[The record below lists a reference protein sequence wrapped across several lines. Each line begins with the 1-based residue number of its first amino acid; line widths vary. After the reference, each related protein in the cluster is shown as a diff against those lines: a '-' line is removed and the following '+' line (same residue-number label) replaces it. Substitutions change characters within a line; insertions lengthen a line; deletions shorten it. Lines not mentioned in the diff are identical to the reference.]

1 MEVCYNLYKK
11 LCGEENEIDFTK
23 ENFFKGNE
31 ENTYFIYYKVNHPC
45 ERIRLF
51 GSKYCENN
59 RNNCK
64 ICIDFEEM
72 DLLEFYEVK
81 NNDNKLKVVLSLNKE
96 VTDLSYIF
104 CGCSMLT
111 KIDDFHN
118 LNFKK
123 VTSLSSMFYGCSS
136 LESLPDIS
144 NWNTTNVEDMSYLFY
159 ECSSLKSLP
168 NISIWETKNVKNMK
182 SMFSFA
188 SSLIS
193 LPNLSNWNTQNI
205 EDISEL
211 FYGCSSLIEIP
222 DISNWDTSKVTDIS
236 NIFRKCSLLES
247 LPDISKWNTNKVSDM
262 SGIFHECTSLK
273 SLSPISEWK
282 TNNVSNMSYMFYDCS
297 SLVMLPYIS
306 KWDTSSVE
314 NMSYMFYG
322 CSSLNE
328 IDEDIS
334 NWKTDKVKDISN
346 MFTRCNSL
354 KNIPNISNWRI
365 CNGNKANFMK
375 NDNSEYEVKGSME
388 NDNLKFIP
396 QIIMKFNEVNDIKE
410 NTISE
415 LRKEL
420 RNIIGLENFSIIEI
434 KRGSLTVII
443 ALQFLILRHLKNK
456 KSLQDINKDFNNKI
470 SKDLKILS
478 EKLKNNEF
486 ISLGYAKTKPN
497 YVDENIM
504 DLSKEENKMEIA
516 RKILE
521 ISNKNNNN
529 DDTNILQL
537 ASEIKIKDLEKFI
550 KKLSSDA
557 NEQENN
563 QKIFINRLKYNKLFD
578 EEVEKALRNSVFEYK
593 IIHIFVVYKDDRLY
607 NIEKKKCKNRVQKLL
622 FHGTNIDAVTGILS
636 SQFID
641 ARFHFIGKGVYF
653 TDSLDYASYYAR
665 KEGFGTIPHVGETF
679 NVVGSEIYY
688 DQTKLEKAYD
698 RSQEEDKVDKNAVR
712 CAYANCMAGI
722 MSRIELDGYNRF
734 KGTEFLITEKSQI
747 LPLYGITLKRVEY
760 LIIWR
765 DINFDPNNLN
775 DFPQQD
781 FLLMQE
787 FHRKIR
793 AFTSR
798 DISAKIY
805 RMLNDEDALSLLKR
819 KKYNKIII
827 ITNGYNEGQNFIL
840 KARDIIGANTIAAV
854 SCFDV
859 GKHIEWVKK
868 MENVLLLNGQE
879 FHEKFFDC
887 AKRNDVYL
895 YEELRNEII
904 QYYQEQIPGFNLNEP
919 TGNLFNF
926 PNFKENGSFCELI
939 FDD

>member
-1 MEVCYNLYKK
+1 MEVCNNLYKK
-11 LCGEENEIDFTK
+11 LCGGENEIDFTK

-31 ENTYFIYYKVNHPC
+31 KNTYSIYYKVNHPC

-51 GSKYCENN
+51 GSKFCENN

-72 DLLEFYEVK
+72 YLLEFYEVK

-123 VTSLSSMFYGCSS
+123 VTSLSNMFYGCSS

-236 NIFRKCSLLES
+236 NIFRKCTLLES

-282 TNNVSNMSYMFYDCS
+282 TNNVTNMSYMFYDCS
-297 SLVMLPYIS
+297 SLVMLPFIS

-354 KNIPNISNWRI
+354 KNIHDISNWRI
-365 CNGNKANFMK
+365 FNGNKANFMK
-375 NDNSEYEVKGSME
+375 NDNEYEVKGSME

-443 ALQFLILRHLKNK
+443 ALKFLILKHLKNK
-456 KSLQDINKDFNNKI
+456 NSLKDITKDFNDKI
-470 SKDLKILS
+470 YKDVKTLS
-478 EKLKNNEF
+478 EKLKNSEF
-486 ISLGYAKTKPN
+486 ISLGQSTMTPDF
-497 YVDENIM
+497 VDENIV
-504 DLSKEENKMEIA
+504 DLSIEENKKEIA
-516 RKILE
+516 NKILRLSTKNNINE
-521 ISNKNNNN
+521 ISN
-529 DDTNILQL
+529 DDNILEL
-537 ASEIKIKDLEKFI
+537 ANEIKIKDFENFI
-550 KKLSSDA
+550 EKLSLDA
-557 NEQENN
+557 DEQQNN
-563 QKIFINRLKYNKLFD
+563 HLKYINRLEKYNKFFM
-578 EEVEKALRNSVFEYK
+578 EEVEKALQNSVFEYK
-593 IIHIFVVYKDDRLY
+593 IIHIFVVYKDDRY
-607 NIEKKKCKNRVQKLL
+607 YSKEKEKCTNIVKKIL
-622 FHGTNIDAVTGILS
+622 FHGTNVDAVTGILS
-636 SQFID
+636 SQFRD
-641 ARFHFIGKGVYF
+641 ASIHIIGIGSYF
-653 TDSLDYASYYAR
+653 TDSLDYAGYYA
-665 KEGFGTIPHVGETF
+665 KETKEYSRIPNVGESF
-679 NVVGSEIYY
+679 SVVGSEVYY
-688 DQTKLEKAYD
+688 DQNKM
-698 RSQEEDKVDKNAVR
+698 DKVYDCNKRDIRVEKNGVR
-712 CAYANCMAGI
+712 CAFADYDTCI
-722 MSRIELDGYNRF
+722 MDKMRLDGF
-734 KGTEFLITEKSQI
+734 KQFKATEFLITDKSQI
-747 LPLYGITLKRVEY
+747 LPLYSITLKRVEY

-765 DINFDPNNLN
+765 DINFDPSNPNG
-775 DFPQQD
+775 FPQQD
-781 FLLMQE
+781 FLKMQ
-787 FHRKIR
+787 
-793 AFTSR
+793 
-798 DISAKIY
+798 
-805 RMLNDEDALSLLKR
+805 
-819 KKYNKIII
+819 
-827 ITNGYNEGQNFIL
+827 
-840 KARDIIGANTIAAV
+840 
-854 SCFDV
+854 
-859 GKHIEWVKK
+859 
-868 MENVLLLNGQE
+868 
-879 FHEKFFDC
+879 
-887 AKRNDVYL
+887 
-895 YEELRNEII
+895 
-904 QYYQEQIPGFNLNEP
+904 
-919 TGNLFNF
+919 
-926 PNFKENGSFCELI
+926 
-939 FDD
+939 